1 MLYASTRDEQG
12 IATRLENLAKVVVAR
27 GRGLTVLRL
36 LASAEGRRRAHGLE
50 GSAANRDACE
60 RAIAAAREQLD
71 VATADAAWSDGA
83 TMTLEQAITEARA
96 EVADRELR

>member
-1 MLYASTRDEQG
+1 M
-12 IATRLENLAKVVVAR
+12 
-27 GRGLTVLRL
+27 LRL
-36 LASAEGRRRAHGLE
+36 LAAAEGRRRAHGLE

-71 VATADAAWSDGA
+71 VATAYAAWSDGA